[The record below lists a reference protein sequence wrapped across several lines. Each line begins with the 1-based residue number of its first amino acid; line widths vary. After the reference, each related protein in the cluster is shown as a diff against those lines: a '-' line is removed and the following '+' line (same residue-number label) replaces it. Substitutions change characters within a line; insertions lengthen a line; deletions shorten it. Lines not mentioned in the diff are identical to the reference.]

1 MTSGV
6 MMMNEDYK
14 RLLDIIPDGLTNGIF
29 TYFDTQEG
37 IPWAEEDIS
46 AQLDYE
52 YFGNISGDKI
62 ASPALEK
69 FDLNGAHTDVTDLVS
84 VQSEILLYVQRVMEH
99 TPKNGSDIVIDL
111 ITEVDPIRH
120 ASVTIPVTL
129 GRSYGVNVPL
139 GDNYAR
145 CVYDGD
151 KTILVVSHILRM
163 TWRSYKYTY
172 TVSDFTSIYDIILA
186 MNLTRWQKLW
196 NTLSVQYD
204 PISNYD
210 MTEIMTDDETVIEY
224 GKTDTRTDNLSHGH
238 SEQETETPNLTRDTT
253 NKVNGFNGST
263 AQDADETIEHTTGTN
278 TTSRQGTDTDTGT
291 QTNVGSG
298 SDTHTRNYEL
308 HRTGNIGVTTSQQM
322 LESERAVWMWKFFYD
337 VVFPDCDRV
346 LTIQTY

>member
-6 MMMNEDYK
+6 MMMNEYK
-14 RLLDIIPDGLTNGIF
+14 RLIDIIPDGLTDGVF
-29 TYFDTQEG
+29 AYFDTKNV
-37 IPWAEEDIS
+37 PWAEEDIS
-46 AQLDYE
+46 ARLDYE

-69 FDLNGAHTDVTDLVS
+69 FDANGAHTDITDLVS
-84 VQSEILLYVQRVMEH
+84 VSQDVMMFLTKVMEH
-99 TPKNGSDIVIDL
+99 TPKNGSNIIL
-111 ITEVDPIRH
+111 HLASEIDPIH
-120 ASVTIPVTL
+120 LADVTIPVTL
-129 GRSYGVNVPL
+129 GQSYGVNVPL
-139 GDNYAR
+139 GDNYVR
-145 CVYDGD
+145 CVYDGN
-151 KTILVVSHILRM
+151 KTITLVSHILRM
-163 TWRSYKYTY
+163 TFRNYHYTY
-172 TVSDFTSIYDIILA
+172 TVTDWTSIYDIILA

-196 NTLSVQYD
+196 NTLNFQYD

-238 SEQETETPNLTRDTT
+238 SEQETETPNLTRITT

-263 AQDADETIEHTTGTN
+263 AQPADETEEHTTGTN
-278 TTSRQGTDTDTGT
+278 GTSRQGTDTDTGT